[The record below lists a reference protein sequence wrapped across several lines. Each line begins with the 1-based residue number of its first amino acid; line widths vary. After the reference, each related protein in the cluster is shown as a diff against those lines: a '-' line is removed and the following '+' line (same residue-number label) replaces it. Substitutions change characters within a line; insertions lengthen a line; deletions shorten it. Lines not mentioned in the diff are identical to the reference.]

1 MKHKFIDREMDLGFL
16 EERWRS
22 GGAELLVIYGRR
34 RVGKTEILRRFV
46 EGKRCL
52 YFLAS
57 RTSIKDNL
65 NMLRDKM
72 ADFLGKEIFRRVEPR
87 GLGDLLAYFAEEAE
101 RPCLIIDEFGYL
113 VELDRGVVSDLQRAW
128 DEVLSRRSFFLVLCG
143 SSVSLM
149 ETEVL
154 GYRSPLYGRRTGSWR
169 VAPLGFRQARAFVPR
184 YRFADAVKVWAV
196 AGGVPLY
203 LDEFDDGMTFEENLR
218 DRVFRKGALL
228 YDEGYFLL
236 REELREPATYLAVLK
251 YLALGYNSMG
261 KLSSALGMDK
271 ANLVKYLSVLEDL
284 GLVKHVVPYGQ
295 RRKGMY
301 QVADNYMW
309 FWLKFVLPN
318 RSDLELGRVDEVL
331 ERIRPELEMHYG
343 LVLEE
348 LVRSLIAE
356 GAIPLPFKPTYVGQ
370 WWRGEDQIDAVALD
384 DRNALFV
391 EVKWGRATSRD
402 LDALVERSY
411 KVDVGARR
419 RHYLIVAREGDVE
432 GLVDFKALDEL
443 TKPQI

>member
-1 MKHKFIDREMDLGFL
+1 
-16 EERWRS
+16 
-22 GGAELLVIYGRR
+22 
-34 RVGKTEILRRFV
+34 
-46 EGKRCL
+46 
-52 YFLAS
+52 
-57 RTSIKDNL
+57 
-65 NMLRDKM
+65 
-72 ADFLGKEIFRRVEPR
+72 
-87 GLGDLLAYFAEEAE
+87 
-101 RPCLIIDEFGYL
+101 
-113 VELDRGVVSDLQRAW
+113 
-128 DEVLSRRSFFLVLCG
+128 
-143 SSVSLM
+143 
-149 ETEVL
+149 
-154 GYRSPLYGRRTGSWR
+154 
-169 VAPLGFRQARAFVPR
+169 
-184 YRFADAVKVWAV
+184 
-196 AGGVPLY
+196 GVPLY
-203 LDEFDDGMTFEENLR
+203 LDEFDDGLTFEENLR

-318 RSDLELGRVDEVL
+318 RSDLELGRIDEVL